1 VNTTVPRPVKA
12 AEGLGNNAVG
22 RTLRGE
28 CMLCLVNLVAAWRSA
43 MSTLFGLDCV
53 RARMRALLILPSVA
67 LLLQPLFAQA
77 GSNAAVATPSEVL
90 ELEDNW
96 SKNMWVSN
104 GGMFY
109 SGYSDLD
116 EYLKAKAPP
125 PNAPPLTAEYQQ
137 KVEHLHAEAMKDRAS
152 LDPDAK
158 CHVCGAGCLPYGVP
172 LVLTMP
178 QPFKFQFSPG
188 MVVVLSTQGY
198 RKISTDIGMHPKDLD
213 PTYSGHS
220 IARWKGDT
228 LIVDTVGLSDKTVIE
243 PGLPHS
249 DQLHVVE
256 HWRQIGPD
264 ELQNRVVIIDP
275 KAFTHPWVATKT
287 YQRVV
292 GVEPREKPCM

>member
-1 VNTTVPRPVKA
+1 VNTTAPKPVKA
-12 AEGLGNNAVG
+12 AEGVG
-22 RTLRGE
+22 SYQHVRGE
-28 CMLCLVNLVAAWRSA
+28 CMLHLVNLVAAWRSA
-43 MSTLFGLDCV
+43 MTTLFGLYCI
-53 RARMRALLILPSVA
+53 RAPMRALLILAA
-67 LLLQPLFAQA
+67 LAVSLQPMFAQA
-77 GSNAAVATPSEVL
+77 GSSVAVATPSSVL
-90 ELEDNW
+90 QLENNW
-96 SKNMWVSN
+96 SNNMWVSS

-109 SGYSDLD
+109 SGYSNLD
-116 EYLKAKAPP
+116 EYLNAKAPP
-125 PNAPPLTAEYQQ
+125 LNAPPLTAEYQQ
-137 KVEHLHAEAMKDRAS
+137 KVEHLHAEAMKDRT
-152 LDPDAK
+152 LIDPDAK

-178 QPFKFQFSPG
+178 QPFKFQFSPE
-188 MVVVLSTQGY
+188 MVVVLSRQGY
-198 RKISTDIGMHPKDLD
+198 RKILIDIGTHPKDLD

-220 IARWKGDT
+220 IASWKGDT

-275 KAFTHPWVATKT
+275 KALTHPWVVTKT

-292 GVEPREKPCM
+292 GIEPQEKPCM